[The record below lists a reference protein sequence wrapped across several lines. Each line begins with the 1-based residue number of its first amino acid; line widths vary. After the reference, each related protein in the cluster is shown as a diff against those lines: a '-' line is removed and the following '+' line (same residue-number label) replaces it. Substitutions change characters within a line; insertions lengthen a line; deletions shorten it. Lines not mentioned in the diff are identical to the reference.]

1 VLPLSLTADEQRMCE
16 NVFEEVLKKEGI
28 ADKVDL
34 SIDYI
39 GR

>member
-1 VLPLSLTADEQRMCE
+1 MQRMCE

-34 SIDYI
+34 SINYI
-39 GR
+39 GK